1 MIKSET
7 WLTAL
12 PFVLLK
18 VNFILIYIHCSL
30 PAQCSLQI
38 MSLPQEHGL
47 LSVCL
52 PKSVLSCFGYL
63 FLQRAIGKQYILTIP
78 LKCAYPSNQLGI
90 CADLEPVLFDCNS

>member
-1 MIKSET
+1 MIKSEP

-18 VNFILIYIHCSL
+18 VNLILIYIQHSL

-52 PKSVLSCFGYL
+52 PKSVLACFGYL
-63 FLQRAIGKQYILTIP
+63 YLQYAIGKQYILTIT
-78 LKCAYPSNQLGI
+78 LKHAYPSSSLGV